1 MLPSSIER
9 RLQYVNNLVNLIEK
23 ELKKDA
29 FDIKDVSNLLSEIK
43 ETTNDLSAII
53 RCYLDA
59 NDSLNL

>member
-29 FDIKDVSNLLSEIK
+29 FDIKDVSNSLSEIK

-53 RCYLDA
+53 RCYLDEMKH
-59 NDSLNL
+59 